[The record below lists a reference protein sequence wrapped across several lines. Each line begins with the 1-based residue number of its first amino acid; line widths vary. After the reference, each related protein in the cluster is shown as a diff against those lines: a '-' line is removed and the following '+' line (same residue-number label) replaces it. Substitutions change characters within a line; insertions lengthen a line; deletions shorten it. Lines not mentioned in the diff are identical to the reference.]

1 MTGKELVRIS
11 GQVALAP
18 LALPLL
24 FGAALFARRD
34 TERRRERRE
43 RPRLLYG
50 PTPIISI
57 KYMRDAM
64 EQAGYHART
73 VVYSA
78 LPIFAQ
84 SNYDYTLESFFPS
97 SAAASAW
104 RRAPSFV
111 LGPYRVFLWSL
122 RRFDVYHFFF
132 DGGLLT
138 GTPLRFLELQ
148 LLHLAGKKVVVFPYG
163 ADVAASST
171 IKSAEWR
178 RGLEAHYPE
187 LIRRERAILRQIR
200 YFCRRADYVV
210 ACIVHAESVAR
221 WDLLTTLYYPI
232 DTNRWRPVERSTGG
246 GPVTIVHAP
255 NHRVIKGSD
264 HLIEACRELQAEG
277 VELELRLVERMR
289 NDELKQLIE
298 GSDIVADQFILGY
311 ALAALEG
318 MSLGKPVLS
327 NLSDPAYYDI
337 HREHTGLEECPIVS
351 TTPEALK
358 ETLRRLVADRALREE
373 MGQASRDYVMKYHSY
388 EPVARMWELVY
399 RKIWFDEDIDLQYW
413 HPDRAPDREPASP
426 AVAA

>member
-18 LALPLL
+18 FALPLL
-24 FGAALFARRD
+24 LGAALLARRD
-34 TERRRERRE
+34 TERRRANLD

-64 EQAGYHART
+64 EQAGYYART
-73 VVYSA
+73 VVYSS

-84 SNYDYTLESFFPS
+84 SNYDYTLESFFKSS
-97 SAAASAW
+97 SARSAW
-104 RRAPSFV
+104 RRAASII
-111 LGPYRVFLWSL
+111 LGPYRVFFWSL

-138 GTPLRFLELQ
+138 GTPLRFLEVQ

-163 ADVAASST
+163 ADVAAQST
-171 IKSAEWR
+171 IKSAQWR
-178 RGLEAHYPE
+178 HGLEVHYPE

-210 ACIVHAESVAR
+210 ACIVHAESLAR
-221 WDLLTTLYYPI
+221 WNILTTLYYPI
-232 DTNRWRPVERSTGG
+232 DTDRWRPVERSAGD
-246 GPVTIVHAP
+246 GPATIVHAP

-264 HLIEACRELQAEG
+264 YLIEACRELQEEG
-277 VELELRLVERMR
+277 LELELRLVEGMP
-289 NDELKQLIE
+289 NEELRELLEQ
-298 GSDIVADQFILGY
+298 SDIVADQFVLGY
-311 ALAALEG
+311 AMAALEG

-327 NLSDPAYYDI
+327 NLSDPAYYDV
-337 HREHTGLEECPIVS
+337 HREHTGLDECPIVS
-351 TTPEALK
+351 TTPEELK
-358 ETLRRLVADRALREE
+358 ETLRRLIADRALREE
-373 MGQASRDYVMKYHSY
+373 IGEASREYVLKYHSY

-399 RKIWFDEDIDLQYW
+399 RQIWFGEDIDLEYW
-413 HPDRAPDREPASP
+413 HPGHAPNKEPTSP
-426 AVAA
+426 VAA

>member
-24 FGAALFARRD
+24 AGAALRVRRD
-34 TERRRERRE
+34 AERRRQNRE

-64 EQAGYHART
+64 ERAGYYART
-73 VVYSA
+73 VVYSS

-84 SNYDYTLESFFPS
+84 SNYDYSLESFFKSS
-97 SAAASAW
+97 SATSAW
-104 RRAPSFV
+104 RRAASV
-111 LGPYRVFLWSL
+111 ILGPYRVFIWSL

-138 GTPLRFLELQ
+138 GTPLRFLEVQ

-163 ADVAASST
+163 ADVAARST
-171 IKSAEWR
+171 IRSAEWR
-178 RGLEAHYPE
+178 HGLEVHYPE
-187 LIRRERAILRQIR
+187 LIRRERSILRQIR

-210 ACIVHAESVAR
+210 ACLVHAESVAR

-232 DTNRWRPVERSTGG
+232 DTDRWRPIERSEDD
-246 GPVTIVHAP
+246 GPVTVVHAP

-264 HLIEACRELQAEG
+264 YLIEACRELQEEG
-277 VELELRLVERMR
+277 LALELRLVEGMP
-289 NDELKQLIE
+289 NEELKQLLE
-298 GSDIVADQFILGY
+298 ASDMVADQFVLGY

-327 NLSDPAYYDI
+327 NLSDPAYYDV
-337 HREHTGLEECPIVS
+337 HRMHTGLDECPIVS
-351 TTPEALK
+351 TTPADLK
-358 ETLRRLVADRALREE
+358 ETLRRLTADRALRAKI
-373 MGQASRDYVMKYHSY
+373 GQASRDYVLKYHSY
-388 EPVARMWELVY
+388 GPVARMWELVY
-399 RKIWFDEDIDLQYW
+399 RKIWFGDDFELEYW

-426 AVAA
+426 VAAG

>member
-1 MTGKELVRIS
+1 VTGKELVRIS

-18 LALPLL
+18 FALPLL
-24 FGAALFARRD
+24 LGAALLARRD
-34 TERRRERRE
+34 TERRRASLD

-64 EQAGYHART
+64 EQAGYYART

-84 SNYDYTLESFFPS
+84 SNYDYTLESFFRS
-97 SAAASAW
+97 SSAASAW
-104 RRAPSFV
+104 RRAASII
-111 LGPYRVFLWSL
+111 LGPYRVFFWSL

-138 GTPLRFLELQ
+138 GTPLRFLEVQ

-163 ADVAASST
+163 ADVAAQST

-178 RGLEAHYPE
+178 HGLEVHYPE
-187 LIRRERAILRQIR
+187 LIRRERAILRQIQ
-200 YFCRRADYVV
+200 YFCRRADFVV
-210 ACIVHAESVAR
+210 ACIVHAESLAR

-232 DTNRWRPVERSTGG
+232 GTDRWRPVERSAGD
-246 GPVTIVHAP
+246 GPTTVVHAS

-264 HLIEACRELQAEG
+264 YLIEACRELQEEG
-277 VELELRLVERMR
+277 LELELRLVEGMP
-289 NDELKQLIE
+289 NEELKQLLE
-298 GSDIVADQFILGY
+298 VSDIVADQFVLGY

-327 NLSDPAYYDI
+327 NLSDPAYYDV
-337 HREHTGLEECPIVS
+337 HREHTGLDECPIVS
-351 TTPEALK
+351 TAPAALK
-358 ETLRRLVADRALREE
+358 ETLRRLIADRGLREE
-373 MGQASRDYVMKYHSY
+373 IGQASRSYVLKYHSY

-399 RKIWFDEDIDLQYW
+399 RKIWFGEDIDLQYW
-413 HPDRAPDREPASP
+413 HPDRAPDREPAT
-426 AVAA
+426 AVTAG